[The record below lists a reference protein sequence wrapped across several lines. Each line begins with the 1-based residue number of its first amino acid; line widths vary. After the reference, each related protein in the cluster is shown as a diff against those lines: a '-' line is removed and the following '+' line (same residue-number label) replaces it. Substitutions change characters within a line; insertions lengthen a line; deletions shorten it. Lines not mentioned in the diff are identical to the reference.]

1 MFLDFAREV
10 NAALDACGF
19 PLCKG
24 EIMARNP
31 KWCLTLDEWRAV
43 FAGWICSPQPAAAGN
58 AAFRCAMVENALS
71 ARPPLGLLHDFT
83 TDDSKA
89 FPGTLDL
96 KGNGARPFVDGARA
110 LALAHR
116 LPATSTAARGLARM
130 AARPAKT
137 SMDKFK
143 TFLIT
148 QQEKGVKYAYTEMA
162 LDDLDPGEVV
172 IRVAYSDVNYKDAL
186 AATGKGRI
194 LMRPSCVGGI
204 DLAGTVVSS
213 TDARFAKGDAVL
225 AVGHELGV
233 KHHGGYAE
241 YARIPASWAVKLP
254 KGMTLWEA
262 MAFGTAGY
270 TAGLAIVKME
280 HNGLH
285 PGGGPVIVDG
295 ATGGVG
301 SIAIAALSKLGYHV
315 VALTGK
321 EHETDW
327 LKKIGAKE
335 VKLRKE
341 LDLAKIRPLD
351 KASWQGAIDN
361 LGGEVL
367 AWMASTMKFNGVI
380 ASIGL
385 AAGFGLNTT
394 VMPFILRGVS
404 LLGIN
409 STDAPGPE
417 LERQIWARLGGD
429 MKPAGLKEMART
441 IAFADLPKV
450 FDDFINAKVTGRIVV
465 DLNP

>member
-1 MFLDFAREV
+1 ME
-10 NAALDACGF
+10 
-19 PLCKG
+19 
-24 EIMARNP
+24 
-31 KWCLTLDEWRAV
+31 
-43 FAGWICSPQPAAAGN
+43 
-58 AAFRCAMVENALS
+58 
-71 ARPPLGLLHDFT
+71 
-83 TDDSKA
+83 
-89 FPGTLDL
+89 
-96 KGNGARPFVDGARA
+96 
-110 LALAHR
+110 
-116 LPATSTAARGLARM
+116 
-130 AARPAKT
+130 
-137 SMDKFK
+137 KFK
-143 TFLIT
+143 
-148 QQEKGVKYAYTEMA
+148 AYRLSEVDKKIKAEFVECT

-194 LMRPSCVGGI
+194 LLRPVCIGGI

-225 AVGHELGV
+225 GVGHEIGV

-241 YARIPASWAVKLP
+241 YARLPANWVVKLP

-270 TAGLAIVKME
+270 TAGLAVVKME

-285 PGGGPVIVDG
+285 PAGGPVIVNG

-301 SIAIAALSKLGYHV
+301 SIAIAALANLGYHV

-321 EHETDW
+321 AEGADY
-327 LKKIGAKE
+327 LKKLGAKE
-335 VKLRKE
+335 IKLRSD
-341 LDLAKIRPLD
+341 LDLSKIKPLD
-351 KASWQGAIDN
+351 RATWQGAVDN

-367 AWMASTMKFNGVI
+367 AWMASTMKVNGVI

-409 STDAPGPE
+409 STDAPSPE
-417 LERQIWARLGGD
+417 LERRVWERLATD
-429 MKPAGLKEMART
+429 MKPSGLKDMAKT
-441 IAFADLPKV
+441 IPFGDLPKV
-450 FDDFINAKVTGRIVV
+450 FDDFIAAKVTGRIVV
-465 DLNP
+465 DLNA